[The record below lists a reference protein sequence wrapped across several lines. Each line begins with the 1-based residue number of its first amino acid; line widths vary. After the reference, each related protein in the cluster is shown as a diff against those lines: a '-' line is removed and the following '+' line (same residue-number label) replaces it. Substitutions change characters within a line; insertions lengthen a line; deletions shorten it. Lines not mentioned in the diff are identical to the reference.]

1 MGYQMSSVEVNL
13 FFEGCIKKY
22 LGKNELTENKN
33 KRKKGGGKKIT
44 RWKEIKTNGVGS
56 KFEFNLVRK
65 IKTYSQ
71 HGKKKKEFD
80 KITFNFINYTR
91 YDIFICMISTRINET
106 SNIPLTIEQR

>member
-44 RWKEIKTNGVGS
+44 R
-56 KFEFNLVRK
+56 
-65 IKTYSQ
+65 
-71 HGKKKKEFD
+71 
-80 KITFNFINYTR
+80 
-91 YDIFICMISTRINET
+91 
-106 SNIPLTIEQR
+106 